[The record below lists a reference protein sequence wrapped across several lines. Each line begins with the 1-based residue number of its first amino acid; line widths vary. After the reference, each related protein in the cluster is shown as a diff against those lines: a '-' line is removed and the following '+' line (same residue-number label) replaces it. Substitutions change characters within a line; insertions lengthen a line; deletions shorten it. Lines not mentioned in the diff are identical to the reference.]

1 MKIKDVILYL
11 ESLAPLPL
19 QESYDNAGLI
29 IGDFNSPVS
38 GVTLCLDSTEEVVDE
53 AIHKKANLIIAH
65 HPIIFKGL
73 KSITGKNY
81 VERVILKAIKN
92 DIAIYAIHTNLDNIQ
107 LGVNYKIMEK
117 LNVDSTKILKPI
129 SGNLLKLCTYVPVK
143 NADKL
148 RNALF
153 EAGAG
158 NIGNYSEASFN
169 FLGKGTFKGNSESSP
184 TIGTKNERTEIE
196 EYKIEVIL
204 NDYQSEKILKAL
216 HNSHPYEEVAYDL
229 VRLENKNQTIGA
241 GMIGNLD
248 TPINTLDFLKIVKS
262 IFNCKVIK
270 HTKLIT
276 NRIQRVAVCGG
287 SGSFLLKDAI
297 KQKADIFI
305 TSDFKYHDFFDA
317 DNHIIIV
324 DIGHFESE
332 QFTMEL
338 LLENLSKKFSNFATY
353 LTEVNTNPV
362 HYYI

>member
-1 MKIKDVILYL
+1 MKIKDIISHL

-19 QESYDNAGLI
+19 QEAYDNAGLI
-29 IGDFNSPVS
+29 VGNYNSAVS
-38 GVTLCLDSTEEVVDE
+38 GVILCLDSTEEVVDE

-81 VERVILKAIKN
+81 VERVILKAIKH

-107 LGVNYKIMEK
+107 LGVNYEIMKK
-117 LNVDSTKILKPI
+117 LNIGKAEILKSI
-129 SGNLLKLCTYVPVK
+129 NGNLLKLYTFVPINDAEKVK
-143 NADKL
+143 
-148 RNALF
+148 NALF

-169 FLGKGTFKGNSESSP
+169 ILGKGTFRGNDESSP
-184 TIGTKNERTEIE
+184 AIGAKNERTEVE
-196 EYKIEVIL
+196 ECKIEVIF
-204 NDYQSEKILKAL
+204 NDYQSKKILKAL
-216 HNSHPYEEVAYDL
+216 YNSHPYEEVAYDL

-241 GMIGNLD
+241 GMIGNLNA
-248 TPINTLDFLKIVKS
+248 PINTLDFLKMVKS
-262 IFNCKVIK
+262 TFHCKVIK
-270 HTKLIT
+270 HTKLT
-276 NRIQRVAVCGG
+276 TSKIQRVAVCGG

-297 KQKADIFI
+297 NQKADIFI

-317 DNHIIIV
+317 DNQIIIV

-338 LLENLSKKFSNFATY
+338 LLEKLSKKFSNFATY